1 MSFLLS
7 SKNEVPPVRGYQHD
21 DFSSAIPVP
30 IERER
35 VRSLSILVE
44 HQDGWHLD
52 WIEVVESGSRSCGP
66 LIAHTRH
73 DLAGVGQ

>member
-1 MSFLLS
+1 MSFPLS

-21 DFSSAIPVP
+21 DSSSAIPVP

-35 VRSLSILVE
+35 VRSLPILVE

-52 WIEVVESGSRSCGP
+52 WIEVVESCAWPHRP
-66 LIAHTRH
+66 LIAHARN
-73 DLAGVGQ
+73 DLAGVSQ